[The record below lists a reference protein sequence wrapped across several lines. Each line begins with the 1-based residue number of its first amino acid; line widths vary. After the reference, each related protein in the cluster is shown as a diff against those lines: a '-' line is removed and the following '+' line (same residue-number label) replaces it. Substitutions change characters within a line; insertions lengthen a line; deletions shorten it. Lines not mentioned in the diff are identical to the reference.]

1 MLIDSRVAGNFMDHN
16 TIMKLSITMQPLQH
30 PLKICAIDG
39 GPIEDRPAILCI
51 KHLLLHVRT
60 LHQEH
65 ISFHITITVKH
76 PLILG
81 FPWMHLHDPQ
91 ILSYEKEIMTWSFHC
106 HKHCLQLPHLIL
118 ASTTVERP
126 EAQYQIDIPTEYHEF
141 QEVFSKAKASGL
153 RHHRT
158 YDYAIELLSSTA
170 TRLHTSFHLS
180 CICWILLCG
189 KKEGDFIHV

>member
-1 MLIDSRVAGNFMDHN
+1 MWLSMFCTPAAEKKICVSTAVIPITSSYSSLVSPSQFLSHQSFTLKVQIKHSSVHSMLIDSRVAGNFMDHN
-16 TIMKLSITMQPLQH
+16 TVMKLNITMQPLQH

-91 ILSYEKEIMTWSFHC
+91 IL
-106 HKHCLQLPHLIL
+106 
-118 ASTTVERP
+118 
-126 EAQYQIDIPTEYHEF
+126 
-141 QEVFSKAKASGL
+141 
-153 RHHRT
+153 
-158 YDYAIELLSSTA
+158 
-170 TRLHTSFHLS
+170 
-180 CICWILLCG
+180 
-189 KKEGDFIHV
+189 